1 MLKKLECYG
10 IRGTALNLI
19 KSYLTGRS
27 QFCEYQETDSTS
39 SSICYGVLQ
48 GSVLGPL
55 LFLLYINDIINCS
68 KDAEF
73 VLFADDTNIFVTASS
88 LKEVYRKANEVLASV
103 EKYMFCNQLH
113 INAAK
118 SNHMYFNPGKT
129 VSEGGLSLL
138 VPHQRYLAVFGGIGR
153 YWAVLG
159 GIGRYWAVL
168 GGIGRYW
175 AVLGGIGRYWAVLGG
190 IGRYWA
196 VLGGIGRYWAVLGGI
211 GRYWAVFGI
220 CVFYASC

>member
-39 SSICYGVLQ
+39 SPICYGVPQ

-73 VLFADDTNIFVTASS
+73 VLFADDTNIFVTANS

-118 SNHMYFNPGKT
+118 SNYMYI
-129 VSEGGLSLL
+129 
-138 VPHQRYLAVFGGIGR
+138 YIYVF
-153 YWAVLG
+153 
-159 GIGRYWAVL
+159 
-168 GGIGRYW
+168 
-175 AVLGGIGRYWAVLGG
+175 
-190 IGRYWA
+190 
-196 VLGGIGRYWAVLGGI
+196 
-211 GRYWAVFGI
+211 
-220 CVFYASC
+220 